1 MKLTEQ
7 QLLRIFPNARLV
19 AGVFVVALQRA
30 MDERE
35 IDTPARRAAFLA
47 QVGHESSQLTRLVEN
62 LNYSAQGLAA
72 TWPSRYL
79 GPDGQPNAL
88 ALRLARNPQAI
99 ADNTYATRNG
109 NGDEASGDGWRFRGR
124 GLLQITGRANYRL
137 VGEALGEPLEAEP
150 WRLEQPVPAARSAA
164 WWWAGH
170 GLNELADRGEFA
182 AITHRINGGLNG
194 QAGAWRCGSGPGR
207 CCHEPARS
215 APAGCVAGPAGR
227 RLARRR
233 PGCPP
238 LSSATGGGPGPTH
251 CQPRRQRPARALLD
265 EQQRALAAVR
275 ASAERRAKDVEQ
287 ALGEARAQAAEQYA
301 AAVRLLQEPD
311 IGVDCQAAGAAID
324 RELGL

>member
-19 AGVFVVALQRA
+19 AGVFVAALQRA

-47 QVGHESSQLTRLVEN
+47 QVGHESSQLNRLVEN

-88 ALRLARNPQAI
+88 AWRLARNPQAI

-182 AITHRINGGLNG
+182 AITRRINGGLNG
-194 QAGAWRCGSGPGR
+194 HA
-207 CCHEPARS
+207 E
-215 APAGCVAGPAGR
+215 
-227 RLARRR
+227 RLA
-233 PGCPP
+233 
-238 LSSATGGGPGPTH
+238 LW
-251 CQPRRQRPARALLD
+251 QRARAVL
-265 EQQRALAAVR
+265 
-275 ASAERRAKDVEQ
+275 S
-287 ALGEARAQAAEQYA
+287 
-301 AAVRLLQEPD
+301 
-311 IGVDCQAAGAAID
+311 
-324 RELGL
+324 

>member
-19 AGVFVVALQRA
+19 AGVFVAALQRA

-124 GLLQITGRANYRL
+124 GLLQITGRATTGWSARPSASRWKPSP
-137 VGEALGEPLEAEP
+137 GAWSSPC
-150 WRLEQPVPAARSAA
+150 RRPAA
-164 WWWAGH
+164 
-170 GLNELADRGEFA
+170 
-182 AITHRINGGLNG
+182 
-194 QAGAWRCGSGPGR
+194 
-207 CCHEPARS
+207 
-215 APAGCVAGPAGR
+215 
-227 RLARRR
+227 
-233 PGCPP
+233 PP
-238 LSSATGGGPGPTH
+238 GGGPVTGSTSWPTVVSSL
-251 CQPRRQRPARALLD
+251 PSPAAST
-265 EQQRALAAVR
+265 AA
-275 ASAERRAKDVEQ
+275 
-287 ALGEARAQAAEQYA
+287 
-301 AAVRLLQEPD
+301 
-311 IGVDCQAAGAAID
+311 
-324 RELGL
+324 